1 MDFSQSVSL
10 QRTVG
15 SIILPVLDVREKIN
29 LLSSLNEIATSVD
42 NAGKLEISFNIL
54 ETFMDILSEE
64 RGALVFFIKKLANLA
79 NLLDS
84 VVKL

>member
-1 MDFSQSVSL
+1 MNMDFSQSVSL

-64 RGALVFFIKKLANLA
+64 RGAFVFFVNASCI
-79 NLLDS
+79 
-84 VVKL
+84 

>member
-64 RGALVFFIKKLANLA
+64 RGALVFFIKKLANPA
-79 NLLDS
+79 NLLTF
-84 VVKL
+84 LAN